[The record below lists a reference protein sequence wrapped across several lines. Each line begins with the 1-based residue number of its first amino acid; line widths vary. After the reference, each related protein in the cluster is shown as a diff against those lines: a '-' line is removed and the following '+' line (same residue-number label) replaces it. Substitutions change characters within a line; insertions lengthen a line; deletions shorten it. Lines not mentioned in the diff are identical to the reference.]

1 MTVIPQLGYRGARMI
16 IHVGLRTI
24 SLYIF
29 LFIKRSTSIF
39 INNIRLLT
47 YTYIQHLRVMADL
60 SFMLVCW
67 KDRWQVRKWPISFPK
82 LFVQTCDVLQF
93 HHWISDERILI
104 YDTHECTGFFIGQG
118 REGLKIKSHLRN

>member
-47 YTYIQHLRVMADL
+47 YTYYTTSKGHGRSLIHA
-60 SFMLVCW
+60 SML
-67 KDRWQVRKWPISFPK
+67 
-82 LFVQTCDVLQF
+82 
-93 HHWISDERILI
+93 
-104 YDTHECTGFFIGQG
+104 
-118 REGLKIKSHLRN
+118 EG